1 MGKDFYQ
8 TLGISRNAK
17 DDEIKKAYRKLAL
30 KYHPDKN
37 KSAEASERFKLVA
50 EAYEVLS
57 DKKKRDIYDQLGEE
71 GLKHG
76 SDADQH
82 SDANGSQASYHFH
95 GDPRATFAQFFG
107 FSDPSKVFDDFP
119 TDDSSP
125 RDPFSVFA
133 GFAGFPTRAPLQQD
147 PPIVHEL
154 YVALEDINSGC
165 QKKMQI
171 SRMKIVN
178 GVPRKKIKLLD
189 IEIKPGWKSGTKIT
203 FSKEGDESPNRI
215 PADIV
220 FIIRDAPHP
229 QFKRD
234 GSDISYTAK
243 ITLKQALC
251 GASIEVPTLQGAPL
265 SYQSNGEIIK
275 PNSVKRFMNYG
286 LPYPKNPSQ
295 RGSLYLRF
303 EIEFPEALPSRLVSK
318 LDELLP
324 NY

>member
-17 DDEIKKAYRKLAL
+17 DDEIRKAYRKLAL

-37 KSAEASERFKLVA
+37 KSADASERFKLVA

-57 DKKKRDIYDQLGEE
+57 DKKKRDIYDEAGEE
-71 GLKHG
+71 GMK
-76 SDADQH
+76 DQQ
-82 SDANGSQASYHFH
+82 SGAPNASQASSHFH

-107 FSDPSKVFDDFP
+107 FSDPGKVFDFDFGS
-119 TDDSSP
+119 DDSSSP
-125 RDPFSVFA
+125 RDPFSA
-133 GFAGFPTRAPLQQD
+133 FAGFPSTRPATVQD
-147 PPIVHEL
+147 APIVHEL
-154 YVALEDINSGC
+154 FVTLEDINSGC

-171 SRMKIVN
+171 SRMKLVN
-178 GVPRKKIKLLD
+178 GVPRKKLKQLD

-203 FSKEGDESPNRI
+203 FSKEGDELSPNRI

-220 FIIRDAPHP
+220 FIIRDKPHA

-251 GASIEVPTLQGAPL
+251 GVSVEVPTLQGISL
-265 SYQSNGEIIK
+265 SYDSNGEVLK
-275 PNSVKRFMNYG
+275 PSTVKRFNQYG
-286 LPYPKNPSQ
+286 LPLPKHPAQ
-295 RGSLYLRF
+295 RGALLLRF
-303 EIEFPEALPSRLVSK
+303 DIEFPAALPPRLASQ
-318 LDELLP
+318 LGELLP
-324 NY
+324 N